1 MWLDDVT
8 LGIILIGLI
17 LYTVLGGADF
27 GAGVWQ
33 LLAGTGSRGQH
44 IRDHA
49 HHANAPV
56 WEANHVWLIL
66 VITVLW
72 TGYPAVFGAIFSTL
86 AIPIYV
92 AALGI
97 ILRGM
102 TYALQNAADAR
113 TRRLIETTFAVSSIL
128 TPFMLGTVI
137 GAIASGRVPVGN
149 ASGDPFSAWVS
160 ATSILAGIL
169 ASVTGAFIAAVYLAA
184 DADRLGDPDLRRA
197 FHTRA
202 VACAVIAGIVAISGL
217 IVIHTDAPALY
228 QGLVHGWGLAAVIVS
243 ALAGLGSLALLL
255 RRAYQAAR
263 LSASLAVAALLL
275 GWAAAQY
282 PYLLPPTLTI
292 TDAAAPM
299 ATQVALLVSIAVG
312 ALILFPSLAILF
324 RLALTGRFDPGPPPA
339 STVDTRGARRPQ
351 ARRSARLALGLVVV
365 GVVLLTIATPAAAH
379 GVGVV
384 CLLAGSIAAFAAV
397 APDQLAQAS
406 PPSTPPSSSPPSPH
420 RR

>member
-8 LGIILIGLI
+8 IGIVLIGLI

-33 LLAGTGSRGQH
+33 LLAGTGARSRH

-137 GAIASGRVPVGN
+137 GAIASGRVPV
-149 ASGDPFSAWVS
+149 
-160 ATSILAGIL
+160 
-169 ASVTGAFIAAVYLAA
+169 
-184 DADRLGDPDLRRA
+184 
-197 FHTRA
+197 
-202 VACAVIAGIVAISGL
+202 
-217 IVIHTDAPALY
+217 
-228 QGLVHGWGLAAVIVS
+228 
-243 ALAGLGSLALLL
+243 
-255 RRAYQAAR
+255 
-263 LSASLAVAALLL
+263 
-275 GWAAAQY
+275 
-282 PYLLPPTLTI
+282 
-292 TDAAAPM
+292 
-299 ATQVALLVSIAVG
+299 
-312 ALILFPSLAILF
+312 
-324 RLALTGRFDPGPPPA
+324 
-339 STVDTRGARRPQ
+339 
-351 ARRSARLALGLVVV
+351 
-365 GVVLLTIATPAAAH
+365 
-379 GVGVV
+379 
-384 CLLAGSIAAFAAV
+384 
-397 APDQLAQAS
+397 
-406 PPSTPPSSSPPSPH
+406 
-420 RR
+420 